1 MEALLSSGASP
12 RQVIEEDGRTLL
24 DFAVHAASKEG
35 ASAAVRKIQM
45 VLEAAVK
52 EERCMAIVLV

>member
-52 EERCMAIVLV
+52 EERWL